1 MLFIIVFQYDYRYCI
16 DQTTNVRFCGFDSLH
31 PKGNQSRLQIIENP
45 TFYSLRIELRFRTTA
60 RDIPP
65 FLPQHLG
72 LEWTL
77 LDLSG
82 LEPQAPNAVISTNQS
97 NIKDPGICLR
107 SPIYGAGEGNRTLD
121 VSLGSSSFAIKLH
134 PHYSGTSVPP
144 FEYTAKVMFCQF
156 LFLRCYEFCV
166 YSADCLFE
174 VCAFYADYYIDLA
187 RALVE
192 HAYID
197 SV

>member
-65 FLPQHLG
+65 FLPQRLG
-72 LEWTL
+72 LEWTF

-82 LEPQAPNAVISTNQS
+82 LEPQASNAVFSTNLS
-97 NIKDPGICLR
+97 NIKDSGIYLR

-134 PHYSGTSVPP
+134 PHIDR
-144 FEYTAKVMFCQF
+144 F
-156 LFLRCYEFCV
+156 LFAHWYCNTSGGQSLLKTQIGLSF
-166 YSADCLFE
+166 L
-174 VCAFYADYYIDLA
+174 IDTGL
-187 RALVE
+187 
-192 HAYID
+192 YW
-197 SV
+197 

>member
-16 DQTTNVRFCGFDSLH
+16 NQTTNVRFCGFDSLH

-65 FLPQHLG
+65 FLPQRLG
-72 LEWTL
+72 LEWTF

-82 LEPQAPNAVISTNQS
+82 LEPQAPNAVISTNPS

-134 PHYSGTSVPP
+134 PHIVRS
-144 FEYTAKVMFCQF
+144 F
-156 LFLRCYEFCV
+156 
-166 YSADCLFE
+166 
-174 VCAFYADYYIDLA
+174 
-187 RALVE
+187 
-192 HAYID
+192 
-197 SV
+197 

>member
-1 MLFIIVFQYDYRYCI
+1 MNLNFGLNIVITPSFNLFMLFIIVFQYDYRYCI
-16 DQTTNVRFCGFDSLH
+16 NQTTNVRFCGFDSLH

-65 FLPQHLG
+65 FLPQRLG
-72 LEWTL
+72 LEWTF

-82 LEPQAPNAVISTNQS
+82 LEPQASNAVFSTNLS
-97 NIKDPGICLR
+97 NIKDSGIYLR

-134 PHYSGTSVPP
+134 PRGVWSFRCPAHRRSSESIT
-144 FEYTAKVMFCQF
+144 Q
-156 LFLRCYEFCV
+156 LRFK
-166 YSADCLFE
+166 F
-174 VCAFYADYYIDLA
+174 
-187 RALVE
+187 
-192 HAYID
+192 
-197 SV
+197 